1 MGGREDFNQMMDS
14 VFVVPPIFDDSY
26 YGQVIHEIRE
36 MQVMDMGNYAHGNQP
51 IQHMVYLYAYSGQ
64 PWKTQYR
71 VRQVMDR
78 LYSAPSPT
86 AIAETRTTDRPRPGT
101 SSPPSASTP
110 SVQEAT
116 SMFRAHPISTKS
128 RCTWRMAIVS

>member
-1 MGGREDFNQMMDS
+1 MGGRDGFNQMMDS

-64 PWKTQYR
+64 P
-71 VRQVMDR
+71 
-78 LYSAPSPT
+78 
-86 AIAETRTTDRPRPGT
+86 
-101 SSPPSASTP
+101 
-110 SVQEAT
+110 
-116 SMFRAHPISTKS
+116 
-128 RCTWRMAIVS
+128 